1 MFKQASDGDNVIF
14 SLMIMR
20 DGSQAFKRST
30 AVHPHTVDIWWFI
43 LPIMR
48 SCKLLKHWQVHM
60 HIQVRVILLFYIKSS
75 ALYGMCYQYILVFLL
90 EQTHLLTRD
99 ACALH
104 RGRTFPSIMCF
115 PPTPPRNRCT
125 TPVPSRSWKVGMSQ
139 ALTMSCFDDV
149 VLCAFLY
156 SWQMFC
162 VDIMAPSLHMAKPPP
177 GRLTPWRYRSVS
189 FVIIFTILLLL
200 FWTFLLCWR
209 RSPSY
214 SHL

>member
-1 MFKQASDGDNVIF
+1 MSPRPLREAQ
-14 SLMIMR
+14 
-20 DGSQAFKRST
+20 Q
-30 AVHPHTVDIWWFI
+30 FI
-43 LPIMR
+43 L
-48 SCKLLKHWQVHM
+48 
-60 HIQVRVILLFYIKSS
+60 ILLIFGGLYCRYWGRANYWNTDKCTCTSKLGLYCSS
-75 ALYGMCYQYILVFLL
+75 TLNLLPFVGCAMNIFLFFLL
-90 EQTHLLTRD
+90 EQTHLLTHD

-104 RGRTFPSIMCF
+104 RGRPFPLIMCF

-139 ALTMSCFDDV
+139 ALTTSCFDDV

-189 FVIIFTILLLL
+189 FVVIFTILILL
-200 FWTFLLCWR
+200 FWTSLLCWR
-209 RSPSY
+209 QSPSY
-214 SHL
+214 SQL